1 AAKLN
6 VPRVLLPY
14 NHGIPSNFTLK
25 VLEEGCYKWTSSRE
39 EVKLLE
45 IYSENDCSK
54 EATVSAVTKSPTRLT
69 AIIIAKDIGTGFSLR
84 CDVIVDSIHRL
95 EIVTTTRELYA
106 EEAPEEFEVRAYDLY
121 GNEFSTLEG
130 QVFVWDLQTVT
141 DHKAV
146 VPAQTVLRFI
156 TFEASPYET
165 PPSIA
170 LLESIGEQGNRV
182 LIEGR
187 QTGFARLS
195 VQMGHPSYKVGDE
208 SVAYLEDDGIS
219 ATGLAIGTTD
229 VILRDQNVKASQ
241 TLKQP
246 TATLNVV
253 DPSYLTITIVPHNN
267 PALIVDHPYVFLV
280 NIYDKK
286 NNKIFISDTIVV
298 ETEIPLDYIS
308 TQFVSRNG
316 TYIEGTPYLI
326 GSTKISAKLSAIEVN
341 GAFMDISPPLKASL
355 ALDIYD
361 SIRVLPSVILLPWDP
376 ITKPNYSFNLTV
388 EGAHGSV
395 LWSSAD
401 SNLVQVNTLG
411 HCHTYGKGL
420 TNVMAS
426 LAINPHNNDYAKV
439 YIQEVLQLNILES
452 AREVEVDKIL
462 TLYIKMGSVVEGVEK
477 YFSQCH
483 QLPLKLVTEEK
494 DFFYDEFKVSRKND
508 SCVLAELG
516 SSFAGFSKVSISYE
530 MSKGILEDSV
540 VVGVYKPLKPLTPE
554 IGESVLALGTSRV
567 ILFEGGPLPW
577 IKKPSSHFAKVDY
590 EDSDILKAELVKP
603 NSRVKS
609 DMDIHAVLV
618 ECNNL
623 GEATS
628 SVKVICA
635 VPDTINLRSTIGIK
649 EGCPDTKGTNTVSI
663 IKVSG
668 HCYKPFPLEVTVK
681 DSEGRT
687 FENISSLAITWS
699 VSDSSLANFPQ
710 DETQLDNFQV
720 IHDFRIP
727 LTDRQNL
734 VPFGVPGEISVTAS
748 LTGYKYQS
756 LKHLSLPALRDSL
769 KVLLVKDAELTP
781 HELVLFNH
789 KENQGEVS
797 ISGGSGHFELGKPD
811 ESIAVYEYIPSANKI
826 IVIPIS
832 DGNTTLVLKDL
843 CLDAATT
850 PSSTIRVS
858 SLGSLDLFVRDRLEL
873 HISTTAEVVVQDT
886 FGNHIPYHTLMSL
899 VPHPYSNIISVSFER
914 VNEKGNAVFRVYGK
928 ETGSTTL
935 KMSLKKG
942 ASTLFSPSRPIQVF
956 PALTIHPQ
964 NVTLLVGAVFQVET
978 RGGPSPDSPV
988 EFLMANETIASVSFS
1003 GVVTSHSLGLTKLT
1017 ARAVGTHKDGEEFII
1032 YSQDSVMIRV
1042 ISLESIHI
1050 HSPLQ
1055 FLETGS
1061 IMPLYAVGGDSSLN
1075 PMSYSTVIPP
1085 LLFAWSLNG
1094 KQMASFQTL
1103 YMENNVIESKE
1114 NQGIIRIKALKPGRV
1129 SVALKVSVTVPHSG
1143 IDYQIKNNVE
1153 LTDKIEIKIFESLK
1167 LKNPISED
1175 GKILLSPNAETKIE
1189 TNRDSEENVFYKVKC
1204 SNESESTSL
1213 VSVNSEGILKAGN
1226 RLGET
1231 SILISLTE
1239 NFGIDQTISVLV
1251 EVRPISYF
1259 EIETTTFMKSAGK
1272 SVFMTVPLGVS
1283 HELKVRAHDS
1293 RGRVFTATSSL
1304 LGFRPSRFDLVNFH
1318 RGSTNDTLVVTLRN
1332 PGQTVLSIWDY
1343 ENPHQIDY
1351 WKINSGPGIAP
1362 DSASVPYGSFICFS
1376 SNLLSS
1382 TGDVGIWKSD
1392 NIALEIDASSGVG
1405 IAHQVG
1411 KALVSYQVPGPIVIT
1426 TELYIVP
1433 IKKIFVHSPTEILSN
1448 IKRENGTFIRVT
1460 FEGHLGISAKEVFQ
1474 ANAAYIPG
1482 EGFGCVLESSF
1493 DSDVSFATS
1502 EVKLRLGASV
1512 IKAGLQE
1519 DVETSLLEIPFIPSA
1534 VLEKN
1539 NIVVTDIDQ
1548 VVAVTLYGNS
1558 ELLSSFT
1565 FDYDDRLITVEIESI
1580 DSNKANFVIASKD
1593 AVWSSTGPF
1602 NPVYVSAV
1610 SSLTRQKLQI
1620 EVNFEKIGPDTCPD
1634 SSRKEGLLNFL
1645 TATIHSYQSLLFSI
1659 FCLAI
1664 TVVCLIFVTNSV
1676 RTAATSTYSPAANTS
1691 PDNSRRFQYSN
1702 SPKGIPLWSVD
1713 EEPIY
1718 GDPVFRSSPRP
1729 AYDGSPTYSSRN
1741 LSASK

>member
-1 AAKLN
+1 
-6 VPRVLLPY
+6 
-14 NHGIPSNFTLK
+14 
-25 VLEEGCYKWTSSRE
+25 
-39 EVKLLE
+39 
-45 IYSENDCSK
+45 
-54 EATVSAVTKSPTRLT
+54 
-69 AIIIAKDIGTGFSLR
+69 
-84 CDVIVDSIHRL
+84 
-95 EIVTTTRELYA
+95 
-106 EEAPEEFEVRAYDLY
+106 
-121 GNEFSTLEG
+121 
-130 QVFVWDLQTVT
+130 
-141 DHKAV
+141 
-146 VPAQTVLRFI
+146 
-156 TFEASPYET
+156 
-165 PPSIA
+165 
-170 LLESIGEQGNRV
+170 
-182 LIEGR
+182 
-187 QTGFARLS
+187 
-195 VQMGHPSYKVGDE
+195 
-208 SVAYLEDDGIS
+208 
-219 ATGLAIGTTD
+219 
-229 VILRDQNVKASQ
+229 
-241 TLKQP
+241 
-246 TATLNVV
+246 
-253 DPSYLTITIVPHNN
+253 
-267 PALIVDHPYVFLV
+267 
-280 NIYDKK
+280 
-286 NNKIFISDTIVV
+286 
-298 ETEIPLDYIS
+298 
-308 TQFVSRNG
+308 
-316 TYIEGTPYLI
+316 
-326 GSTKISAKLSAIEVN
+326 AKLSAIEVN
-341 GAFMDISPPLKASL
+341 GNFMDISPPLKASL

-376 ITKPNYSFNLTV
+376 ITKPNYSFNLTREHTEV
-388 EGAHGSV
+388 YYGLV
-395 LWSSAD
+395 PIQIWSKLTH
-401 SNLVQVNTLG
+401 LVTVT
-411 HCHTYGKGL
+411 HMAKGL

-452 AREVEVDKIL
+452 AREVEIDKIL
-462 TLYIKMGSVVEGVEK
+462 TLYIKMGS
-477 YFSQCH
+477 
-483 QLPLKLVTEEK
+483 
-494 DFFYDEFKVSRKND
+494 VSRKND

-540 VVGVYKPLKPLTPE
+540 VVGVYKPLKPLTPK
-554 IGESVLALGTSRV
+554 IGESVLALGTSR
-567 ILFEGGPLPW
+567 F
-577 IKKPSSHFAKVDY
+577 DY
-590 EDSDILKAELVKP
+590 EDSDILKAELIKP

-609 DMDIHAVLV
+609 DMDIHAVL
-618 ECNNL
+618 
-623 GEATS
+623 ATS
-628 SVKVICA
+628 SV
-635 VPDTINLRSTIGIK
+635 
-649 EGCPDTKGTNTVSI
+649 
-663 IKVSG
+663 KVSG

-699 VSDSSLANFPQ
+699 VSDLSLANFPQ
-710 DETQLDNFQV
+710 DETQLTNFQV

-1075 PMSYSTVIPP
+1075 PMAYSTVIPP

-1114 NQGIIRIKALKPGRV
+1114 NQGIVRIKALKPGRV

-1204 SNESESTSL
+1204 SNESEPAPL

-1251 EVRPISYF
+1251 EFVRLQ
-1259 EIETTTFMKSAGK
+1259 TTTFMKSAGK

-1351 WKINSGPGIAP
+1351 WKINSGPGITP

-1392 NIALEIDASSGVG
+1392 SIALEIDASSGVG

-1460 FEGHLGISAKEVFQ
+1460 FEGSDESLYSNDCSPYLTSTPNIPFTCLLSFESGHLGISAKEVFE

-1593 AVWSSTGPF
+1593 AVWSITGPF

-1634 SSRKEGLLNFL
+1634 ASRKEGLFNFL

-1664 TVVCLIFVTNSV
+1664 TVVCLIFGYYSLANPGYKQTQNTSVFASSPSLSQPTSQVTNSL
-1676 RTAATSTYSPAANTS
+1676 RTAATPTYSPAANTS
-1691 PDNSRRFQYSN
+1691 PENSRRFQYSN